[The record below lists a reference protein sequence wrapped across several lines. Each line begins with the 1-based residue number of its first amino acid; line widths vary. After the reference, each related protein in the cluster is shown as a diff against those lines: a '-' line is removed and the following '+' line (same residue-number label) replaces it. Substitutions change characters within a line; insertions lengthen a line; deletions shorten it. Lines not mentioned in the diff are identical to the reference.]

1 MESFRSWSIALVVAL
16 SLAQAG
22 SLLHAL
28 EHQLDGPGATLCA
41 ACATAE
47 GATLDSAPG
56 TPPTLE
62 IDTRLTTAGVTPEFT
77 AVLAGT
83 AQPRAPPHSH

>member
-1 MESFRSWSIALVVAL
+1 MASFRSWSIALVVAL
-16 SLAQAG
+16 ALAQAG

-28 EHQLDGPGATLCA
+28 EHQLDGPGTTLCA

-56 TPPTLE
+56 TPPTPNV
-62 IDTRLTTAGVTPEFT
+62 DTRSTAAGAHAEFA
-77 AVLAGT
+77 AVPAGT